1 MFDGQKLQFAVNY
14 LNGKKTYRGL
24 LLEKSMDNI
33 YIYIYAAQGKVGSF
47 PVLFETCWRHV
58 VSVRVPIAVLEIN
71 ILF

>member
-14 LNGKKTYRGL
+14 LNGKKTYHGL
-24 LLEKSMDNI
+24 LLEKSVDI

-58 VSVRVPIAVLEIN
+58 VSVRVSIAVLEIN
-71 ILF
+71 IHF